1 MGAAHSNALQ
11 RDAKYRG
18 SRRVQEMINMVSLYV
33 VMFVVVDDV
42 DAVDAVLE
50 NACCTVASMLLYTED
65 SHQGSVALFD
75 DDVIV
80 VDVVGLRGRMNGVL
94 CCFGSIVVS

>member
-18 SRRVQEMINMVSLYV
+18 SKREQEMINMVSLYV
-33 VMFVVVDDV
+33 VMFVVDDV
-42 DAVDAVLE
+42 VDVGAVLE
-50 NACCTVASMLLYTED
+50 NGCCTVASMLLYTED

-75 DDVIV
+75 DVIV
-80 VDVVGLRGRMNGVL
+80 VVVGLRGRMNGVL

>member
-18 SRRVQEMINMVSLYV
+18 SKREQEMINMVSLYV
-33 VMFVVVDDV
+33 VMFVVDDV
-42 DAVDAVLE
+42 VDVGAVLE
-50 NACCTVASMLLYTED
+50 NGCCTVASMLLYTED